1 MVHRESISKPNKLPL
16 VVKDK
21 DWVKCGSGYSAGHTN
36 GWHIWW
42 AKRDSVSCK
51 QKAFVLCGSINRGSE
66 LLASSVRSSCSWFIY
81 IGSLST
87 FQYNSFPFRLQNTEN
102 NLCSELS
109 QAHELEVL
117 SVHVQHCPLE
127 AERWLNDWWQLG
139 PLCKV
144 EIRKINFQVRMGH
157 DDMEAMN
164 FILATADSIHFPL
177 LLIHHILR
185 KRGHDSKGY
194 VNTWMWISG

>member
-1 MVHRESISKPNKLPL
+1 M
-16 VVKDK
+16 
-21 DWVKCGSGYSAGHTN
+21 
-36 GWHIWW
+36 
-42 AKRDSVSCK
+42 SCK

-117 SVHVQHCPLE
+117 SVHVLHCPLE
-127 AERWLNDWWQLG
+127 AER
-139 PLCKV
+139 
-144 EIRKINFQVRMGH
+144 
-157 DDMEAMN
+157 
-164 FILATADSIHFPL
+164 
-177 LLIHHILR
+177 
-185 KRGHDSKGY
+185 
-194 VNTWMWISG
+194 